1 MVVLPFVG
9 FIKTLHFP
17 VDSKF
22 RVYIITLSN
31 QTTQQVNKMQT
42 KQNRSEYLANLNGFQ
57 CAPVARK
64 AYVKASKA
72 SGFTLGG
79 IVQGFAG
86 LVVVLTVVHY
96 FF

>member
-1 MVVLPFVG
+1 
-9 FIKTLHFP
+9 
-17 VDSKF
+17 
-22 RVYIITLSN
+22 
-31 QTTQQVNKMQT
+31 MQT

-79 IVQGFAG
+79 ILQGVAM
-86 LVVVLTVVHY
+86 VVVSLVIFHN